1 MLMKTNLLGALTTIY
16 IYVLYIVMFVLRL
29 IGLVEIGHWVA
40 SLQFLTVIPFI
51 YLLSQANKLDRPAIY
66 KVQIALFL
74 FFLLVELILD
84 YLLII
89 PFREVQWMV
98 IAYVILFFAAAG
110 GLLGVLATLEDSRFT
125 ITGVVLFFIMAISAF
140 VSRAV
145 TGL

>member
-1 MLMKTNLLGALTTIY
+1 MLEKTNLLGALTTIF
-16 IYVLYIVMFVLRL
+16 IYVLYIVMFWLRL

-51 YLLSQANKLDRPAIY
+51 YLFSQANKLDRPAIY

-98 IAYVILFFAAAG
+98 ITYVILFFAAAG
-110 GLLGVLATLEDSRFT
+110 GLLGVLAQLEDSRFT